1 MISTLFGMTSIQ
13 RRTPIRPATVAPAA
27 QPLVITADDGLLDP
41 VLAVCASADVRP
53 VVVAE
58 PGAVRQSWPTASV
71 VIIGIDLAPSLSQLV
86 LPRRDHVYLVGDQ
99 DRQLDLCAWSVPL
112 HASVILVPDGTGW
125 LSTALADVRG
135 GTAHGLQVAVLG
147 GHGGAGAS
155 TLAAGLAWTGA
166 QRGRSTLLVDLDPIG
181 GGVDLLIGIEQ
192 VDGWRW
198 PRLRSASGHLGDLR
212 GQLPQL
218 EGMDVLSMA
227 RGEPCEPSPAAVAAV
242 LASAGHTHPLVVVD
256 LGRELGPTGRET
268 VRQTDLALLVC
279 GTDVRSLAAARQTA
293 DLVRP
298 LARDLRLVVR
308 TGRGPSGVS
317 AVMAADTVAVPLIGS
332 IPDDP
337 RLRLAADHGDP
348 PGRASRPRWNR
359 SLRGLLDRLTPA
371 TP

>member
-1 MISTLFGMTSIQ
+1 MTSIS
-13 RRTPIRPATVAPAA
+13 RRAPIRAATEAAAA

-53 VVVAE
+53 VVVADS
-58 PGAVRQSWPTASV
+58 GAVRQAWPTASV
-71 VIIGIDLAPSLSQLV
+71 VIIGIDQAASLSRLV

-99 DRQLDLCAWSVPL
+99 HRHLDLCAWSVPL
-112 HASVILVPDGTGW
+112 HASVIMVPDGTGW

-135 GTAHGLQVAVLG
+135 GAGHGLQVTVLG

-155 TLAAGLAWTGA
+155 TLAAGLAWAGA
-166 QRGRSTLLVDLDPIG
+166 QHGTPTLLVDLDPLG
-181 GGVDLLIGIEQ
+181 GGVDLLMGIEQ

-227 RGEPCEPSPAAVAAV
+227 RGEACEPSPAAVAAV

-256 LGRELGPTGRET
+256 LGRELGPTGRESL
-268 VRQTDLALLVC
+268 RQTDVTLLVC
-279 GTDVRSLAAARQTA
+279 GTDVRALAAAGQTA
-293 DLVRP
+293 DLIRP

-308 TGRGPSGVS
+308 AGRGSAAVS
-317 AVMAADTVAVPLIGS
+317 AALAAETVAVPLIGS
-332 IPDDP
+332 IPDEP
-337 RLRLAADHGDP
+337 RLRQSADHGDP

-359 SLRGLLDRLTPA
+359 SLHELLDRLAPVA
-371 TP
+371 P